1 MTTLSQFSNGV
12 EPQRQNIDR
21 RATVRRLLADL
32 RAAKRA
38 LRQSIKVEE
47 ERTGIRDLTDPRY
60 SADAR
65 LMRARADNMKITITI
80 LEAERSRA

>member
-1 MTTLSQFSNGV
+1 MTTLSQFPYGV
-12 EPQRQNIDR
+12 EPQ
-21 RATVRRLLADL
+21 
-32 RAAKRA
+32 
-38 LRQSIKVEE
+38 RQSIKVEE

-65 LMRARADNMKITITI
+65 VMRARADNMKITITM